1 MNDRKPLRENAQS
14 TAEDLHSDNTA
25 ENDRIHAATSGQ
37 GEVKPEDYPLETRE
51 ERVKAAI
58 GRDKL
63 NGKPL

>member
-14 TAEDLHSDNTA
+14 RPVDLESENNA

-37 GEVKPEDYPLETRE
+37 GEVKPEAYPRE
-51 ERVKAAI
+51 KRKEQVEAAI